1 MTSLHKRAQLRRA
14 SASVCA
20 AALLC
25 GASAGAASAR
35 VDYTPGAAS
44 IGDPYSRYFGN
55 GGYRVSFY
63 DIDLAYRPASG
74 RLSGKTVISARAT
87 KNLSRFNLDFVLRAR
102 SVSVNG
108 KPAAFHR
115 EDGRELVV
123 RPANGVRKGRD
134 MRIVV
139 SYSAIPENVK
149 VPIRTWWISPGRAA
163 LAYGEPKV
171 AAWWF
176 PSNDHPSDKARFD
189 ISMTVPRGV
198 EAISNGRLAG
208 RSHETPTTTTWHW
221 RPGARMATYLGV
233 MAIGQYDIERG
244 VSRDGVPYLNA
255 FAKRMGPKIDQ
266 AARSSVG
273 RTPAIVDWL
282 TTKFGAYPFGQAG
295 GIVPPHAAG
304 FALENQTRPV
314 YPKANFTDG
323 RNIGV
328 VVHELAHQWY
338 GNSVSVRWWRNIW
351 LNEGFAT
358 FSQWL
363 WREDKRGKSAAE
375 IFTHFYRSHDRDDAF
390 WRLRIGD
397 PGHLNLFAGAV
408 YYRGAMTLQALR
420 NRVGDGDFFA
430 IMRRWA
436 VIHRG
441 GDATTA
447 QFVRLSERIS
457 GERLDGLFD
466 AWLFTAEKP
475 AATRANGVV

>member
-1 MTSLHKRAQLRRA
+1 
-14 SASVCA
+14 
-20 AALLC
+20 
-25 GASAGAASAR
+25 
-35 VDYTPGAAS
+35 
-44 IGDPYSRYFGN
+44 
-55 GGYRVSFY
+55 
-63 DIDLAYRPASG
+63 
-74 RLSGKTVISARAT
+74 
-87 KNLSRFNLDFVLRAR
+87 
-102 SVSVNG
+102 
-108 KPAAFHR
+108 
-115 EDGRELVV
+115 
-123 RPANGVRKGRD
+123 

-149 VPIRTWWISPGRAA
+149 VPNRTWWISPGRAA

-198 EAISNGRLAG
+198 EAVSNGRLAG

-221 RPGARMATYLGV
+221 RPGARMATYLAV

-244 VSRDGVPYLNA
+244 VRRSGVPYLNA
-255 FAKRMGPKIDQ
+255 FAERMAPGIDA

-273 RTPAIVDWL
+273 RTPEIIDWL
-282 TTKFGAYPFGQAG
+282 AAKFGAYPFGWTGA
-295 GIVPPHAAG
+295 IVPPHGAG

-323 RNIGV
+323 ANIGV

-338 GNSVSVRWWRNIW
+338 GDSVSVRWWRNIW

-358 FSQWL
+358 YAEWL
-363 WREDKRGKSAAE
+363 WREDQRGMSAAE
-375 IFTHFYRSHDRDDAF
+375 IFTHRYRSHDRDDAY

-397 PGHLNLFAGAV
+397 PGHLNLFAGPV
-408 YYRGAMTLQALR
+408 YTRGAMTLQALR
-420 NRVGDGDFFA
+420 NRVGNGDFFT

-436 VIHRG
+436 AIHRG

-466 AWLFTAEKP
+466 AWLFSGEKP